1 MKTERDWDEAIRDVR
16 GAYRLVALYQRRIL
30 DLLRLTSDAFDKH
43 QFAYWKA
50 AHTHPVPRGDKDIIS
65 PGYWAWDYIPLCD
78 FSILLVPERTDATS
92 IQPGETMVEINVSID
107 SEFEGPEYE
116 GRNKIEPNPMKWDA
130 LEEATAG
137 IQMIFWT
144 YQGSKPLKE
153 TWKQAWFKIEIGDA
167 LKDEEVASQV
177 KEYDEMSCA
186 YIEWPLTEFMGS
198 DDPRP
203 FVEQAKNMVA
213 TTLAAYV

>member
-16 GAYRLVALYQRRIL
+16 GAYRMVALYQRRIL

-43 QFAYWKA
+43 QFSCWKA

-65 PGYWAWDYIPLCD
+65 PGYWTWDYIPLCD
-78 FSILLVPERTDATS
+78 FSILLVPASADAAR
-92 IQPGETMVEINVSID
+92 IQPGETMIEINVSID
-107 SEFEGPEYE
+107 SEFEGAEYE

-130 LEEATAG
+130 LEDATSG

-144 YQGSKPLKE
+144 YQGGKPLKE
-153 TWKQAWFKIEIGDA
+153 SWKEAWFKIDIGDS
-167 LKDEEVASQV
+167 LKDEEEASPV

-186 YIEWPLTEFMGS
+186 YIEWPLSEFMASG
-198 DDPRP
+198 DPRP
-203 FVEQAKNMVA
+203 IVDQARTMVEA
-213 TTLAAYV
+213 TLGAEI